1 MYPSR
6 MNILSYLTI
15 FLYFLKFVKSDN
27 FPFKFEHVRILDKIA
42 LDEFRSSA
50 NVRAVYYFKRDM
62 ARLRTFMKEYDK
74 SAEFLEVYGVK
85 FGVFD
90 CRSQL
95 EEEVCG
101 TEMAEHNIYTYR
113 QGATLLQLEL
123 QTMFDVNSIMSNI
136 LQLVLLR
143 EVPILQRREE
153 REDFEYRSRGVR
165 DIIFTFQKAIGTY
178 EHRIF
183 MEVAYAYSDNFQ
195 FAVSTS
201 KQSLQNFDD
210 MTTDDSVIWLLQ
222 CKDSQKVDPC
232 PKIRYY
238 GYMDLAS
245 LAQFVR
251 ALTFPKQFD
260 IPSEGTT
267 SPYAYTDNL
276 NVIYMYYK
284 ADSRKTVMEFAE
296 KLVMKYRGVY
306 GIVTID
312 IENAEPPYPF
322 NGETPAVGI
331 LIEGE
336 VSSIFLEGE
345 VTEANIFQFISK
357 TAEEFNSVM
366 VSDDIGDPSGSADG
380 QDGQSV
386 AGGEPSPFD
395 ESEIL
400 AVETQDDQVAE
411 AVFRARRTE
420 MDLTLVPKLTDKTF
434 SNTVQHKDLLF
445 ILFYLPFDDKSMAF
459 LRLYG
464 DASRQLEFDRR
475 NPLAR
480 VDCHDW
486 TDVCAR
492 ENVTIYPT
500 LRIYRNGEKLRN
512 YKGML
517 DTQNVVNT
525 VKLLNHTDII
535 DLSSVSDIQT
545 FLLGKLPS
553 GMEIA
558 SDSMVLGL
566 FESQHK
572 KEMDIFRKV
581 GKEMEDRIMF
591 GVNKDGKGTSIAK
604 EQFDTTLPA
613 VIVVRQ
619 TDHVTPHT
627 VYTGDFNSAQLEK
640 FITEARIPRMP
651 ELTVKMFPDLYRQ
664 KKPFVIS
671 FLDDQEMSQKVK
683 DTLSS
688 IVKSEQFTEVIFCWI
703 RATADDF
710 GTKILKKYNPEGSTP
725 AVALV
730 NLVLG
735 EVFNYDQVTFGSEEL
750 VSWIQG
756 SLQGKSSP
764 NTKLPQGDWKPL
776 KEGYNFLAM
785 MDWEM
790 KNQKKVGHS
799 RDAAEE
805 YGIGFDE
812 EGNEVKRSYEIKDD
826 MSPTRSKSAF
836 EEDQVRH
843 ELLALKKS
851 RLYHHSGGRKKNHEE
866 EGSDS
871 SRVDEV
877 KVTEDQVKVTGQ
889 DIPSHGQERHEE
901 L

>member
-1 MYPSR
+1 
-6 MNILSYLTI
+6 MNLSTVNVLSYLTTI
-15 FLYFLKFVKSDN
+15 YLLIFVKSDT
-27 FPFKFEHVRILDKIA
+27 FPFKFEHVTILDKNA
-42 LDEFRSSA
+42 LDEFRNSA

-62 ARLRTFMKEYDK
+62 ARLRTFMKEYEK

-85 FGVFD
+85 FGVYD
-90 CRSQL
+90 CRSQPV

-101 TEMAEHNIYTYR
+101 TDTVEHNIYTYR

-153 REDFEYRSRGVR
+153 REDFEYRNRGVR

-195 FAVSTS
+195 FALSTS

-210 MTTDDSVIWLLQ
+210 MATDDSVIWVLQ
-222 CKDSQKVDPC
+222 CKDSKKVDPC

-260 IPSEGTT
+260 IPLEGTT
-267 SPYAYTDNL
+267 SPYAQTDSL

-284 ADSRKTVMEFAE
+284 TDSRSTVMDIAG
-296 KLVMKYRGVY
+296 KLAKKYRGIY
-306 GIVTID
+306 GVVTVD
-312 IENAEPPYPF
+312 IEAAEPPYPF
-322 NGETPAVGI
+322 KGETPAVGI

-336 VSSIFLEGE
+336 VSPVFFEEE
-345 VTEANIFQFISK
+345 VTEGNIFKFVSK
-357 TAEEFNSVM
+357 TAENYNNMMAVGEGEDLS
-366 VSDDIGDPSGSADG
+366 PTADG
-380 QDGQSV
+380 QEIQSMS
-386 AGGEPSPFD
+386 GGDSDLNPFD

-411 AVFRARRTE
+411 AVFNARKSE

-434 SNTVQHKDLLF
+434 SNTIQHKDLLF

-464 DASRQLEFDRR
+464 AASRQLEFDPR

-486 TDVCAR
+486 TDVCSR
-492 ENVTIYPT
+492 ENVTIFPT

-525 VKLLNHTDII
+525 VKLLNHTDMV
-535 DLSSVSDIQT
+535 DLHSVSAIQS
-545 FLLGKLPS
+545 FLLGNLPS
-553 GMEIA
+553 GTEIA
-558 SDSMVLGL
+558 SDSVVLGL
-566 FESQHK
+566 FEPQHK
-572 KEMDIFRKV
+572 KEMDVFMKV

-591 GVNKDGKGTSIAK
+591 GINKNGEGASLAK
-604 EQFDTTLPA
+604 ENFDVTLPA
-613 VIVVRQ
+613 VIVMRR
-619 TDHVTPHT
+619 TDLVSPHT
-627 VYTGDFNSAQLEK
+627 VYKGDYNYGQLET
-640 FITEARIPRMP
+640 FITRARIPTMP

-671 FLDDQEMSQKVK
+671 FLDDEDLSKNVK

-688 IVKSEQFTEVIFCWI
+688 IVKSEQFKEVIFCWI
-703 RATADDF
+703 RTVGEGF
-710 GTKILKKYNPEGSTP
+710 GTKILKKYNPEGSIP
-725 AVALV
+725 AISFV
-730 NLVLG
+730 NLHLG
-735 EVFNYDQVTFGSEEL
+735 EVFNYDQATFGSDEL
-750 VSWIQG
+750 VNWLEG
-756 SLQGKSSP
+756 SLRGKSNP
-764 NTKLPQGDWKPL
+764 NTILPQGEWKPL

-785 MDWEM
+785 MDWETRN
-790 KNQKKVGHS
+790 KKKVS
-799 RDAAEE
+799 DTPDYLVSTEE

-812 EGNEVKRSYEIKDD
+812 EGNEVKRMEDGKDE
-826 MSPTRSKSAF
+826 MSSARIKSAY

-851 RLYHHSGGRKKNHEE
+851 RLYHHSGGRRKMHDE
-866 EGSDS
+866 EGSGQS
-871 SRVDEV
+871 
-877 KVTEDQVKVTGQ
+877 KVNEDQVKVTE
-889 DIPSHGQERHEE
+889 GQETPEQDRHEE

>member
-1 MYPSR
+1 MKTDFLSTVN
-6 MNILSYLTI
+6 MLSYLTTFI
-15 FLYFLKFVKSDN
+15 YLLIFVKSDP
-27 FPFKFEHVRILDKIA
+27 FAFKFEHVTVLDKDT
-42 LDEFRSSA
+42 LDEFRNSA

-62 ARLRTFMKEYDK
+62 ARLRTFMKEYEK

-85 FGVFD
+85 FGVYD
-90 CRSQL
+90 CRHSQPSDDDD
-95 EEEVCG
+95 VCG
-101 TEMAEHNIYTYR
+101 MDMVEHNIYTYR

-153 REDFEYRSRGVR
+153 REDFEYRNRGVR

-195 FAVSTS
+195 FALSTS

-210 MTTDDSVIWLLQ
+210 MTTDDSVIWVLQ
-222 CKDSQKVDPC
+222 CKDSKKVDPC

-267 SPYAYTDNL
+267 SPYMQTDSL

-284 ADSRKTVMEFAE
+284 ADSRSKVMDIAG
-296 KLVMKYRGVY
+296 KLAKKYRGIY
-306 GIVTID
+306 GIVTVD
-312 IENAEPPYPF
+312 IEAAEAPYSF

-331 LIEGE
+331 LMEGDA
-336 VSSIFLEGE
+336 SPLFLEE
-345 VTEANIFQFISK
+345 ELTEANIFNFVSK
-357 TAEEFNSVM
+357 TAEEFNSLVAE
-366 VSDDIGDPSGSADG
+366 DAGEDPSLDGTEVQSAP
-380 QDGQSV
+380 
-386 AGGEPSPFD
+386 GGDSANSPFD

-400 AVETQDDQVAE
+400 AVETQDDQVSE
-411 AVFRARRTE
+411 AVFNARRSE
-420 MDLTLVPKLTDKTF
+420 MDLTLVQKLTDKTF
-434 SNTVQHKDLLF
+434 SNTVQDKDLLF

-464 DASRQLEFDRR
+464 AASRQLEFDPR

-486 TDVCAR
+486 TDVCSR
-492 ENVTIYPT
+492 ENVTIFPT

-525 VKLLNHTDII
+525 VKLLNHTDMT
-535 DLSSVSDIQT
+535 DLHSVSDIQS
-545 FLLGKLPS
+545 FLHGKLPS
-553 GMEIA
+553 GADIA
-558 SDSMVLGL
+558 SESVVLGL
-566 FESQHK
+566 FEPHHK
-572 KEMDIFRKV
+572 KEMDVFTKV
-581 GKEMEDRIMF
+581 GEEMEDRIMF
-591 GVNKDGKGTSIAK
+591 GINKNGQGAALGKDEFGV
-604 EQFDTTLPA
+604 TLPA
-613 VIVVRQ
+613 VIVMRRK
-619 TDHVTPHT
+619 DMVTPHT
-627 VYTGDFNSAQLEK
+627 VYKGDFNYAQLET
-640 FITEARIPRMP
+640 FVIEARIPRMP
-651 ELTVKMFPDLYRQ
+651 QLTVKMFPDLYRQ

-671 FLDDQEMSQKVK
+671 FLDEEDPSKNIKV
-683 DTLSS
+683 TMSS

-703 RATADDF
+703 RTSGDGF
-710 GTKILKKYNPEGSTP
+710 GTRILKKYNPEANIP
-725 AVALV
+725 AISLV
-730 NLVLG
+730 NLHMG
-735 EVFNYDQVTFGSEEL
+735 EVFNYDKTTFDPEDV
-750 VSWIQG
+750 VSWLQE
-756 SLQGKSSP
+756 SLQGKSNP
-764 NTKLPQGDWKPL
+764 NTVLPKGEWKPL

-785 MDWEM
+785 MDWEAR
-790 KNQKKVGHS
+790 NKKKAYGTEDTV
-799 RDAAEE
+799 ATNEE

-812 EGNEVKRSYEIKDD
+812 EGNEVKRSEDGQDD
-826 MSPTRSKSAF
+826 MSSARIKSAY

-851 RLYHHSGGRKKNHEE
+851 RLYHHSGGRRKMHDE
-866 EGSDS
+866 EGASQPK
-871 SRVDEV
+871 VTEDEV
-877 KVTEDQVKVTGQ
+877 KVTEGL
-889 DIPSHGQERHEE
+889 GRHEE